1 MRVSPS
7 CMNPKPSRP
16 HPKNH
21 GTTVVCLPPG
31 WFARATVAES
41 YKKKVL
47 ILGDGAV
54 GKTSLIRC
62 SVVDKFSDEYVTTI
76 GTRTTKKDITL
87 QADGTEWNLSK
98 DGLRKVVEYLAEVER
113 GFKPA
118 TQVAENKD
126 RRLAWVRKAN

>member
-1 MRVSPS
+1 M
-7 CMNPKPSRP
+7 
-16 HPKNH
+16 
-21 GTTVVCLPPG
+21 
-31 WFARATVAES
+31 AES